1 VNRVPGKGR
10 HDPRW
15 TLVMSVAAS
24 SLSFIDGSILN
35 VALPAIRAG
44 TGAGAAEVQW
54 VVNIYTLPLAA
65 LILLG
70 GALGDRQGRR
80 RWLVIGAALF
90 GAGSL
95 ACALSESLEPLLAGR
110 ALQGIGAG
118 LLLPNSLALL
128 NGVYEGEARGQAI
141 GTWAAAGAIAAA
153 IAPLIGG
160 WLVEYAGWPSIFFIN
175 LPLVAAA
182 IYVALTRVEE
192 VREPAKARLDIVG
205 AGLATLGL
213 GTATYGLTL
222 WSEQFQLSP
231 VAAVSMVAGA
241 ALLIAFVGHEIRLG
255 TKAMVPML
263 LFKNRCFTA
272 LNVMTFLLY
281 GAFGGAMLLIPYVLI
296 EAGGYSP
303 IEAGLS
309 LLPLSILLGALSP
322 LMGKLAVRIG
332 PKIPLTIGPG
342 VVGIGLF
349 MATRIATDQS
359 YWTHAFPAILVMSIG
374 MTLAVAPLTS
384 TVLAAVEKH
393 QTGMASGLNSAVA
406 RLGGLIVVALLG
418 AVLMGSGDALLDPF
432 AKALIAL
439 AIVAALGG
447 LASMIGLSGNW
458 TRNPAA
464 LRQPLM
470 PEPARHC

>member
-1 VNRVPGKGR
+1 MNRESSTSR

-54 VVNIYTLPLAA
+54 VVNAYTLPLAA

-70 GALGDRQGRR
+70 GALGDHQGRR
-80 RWLVIGAALF
+80 RWLVIGTALF
-90 GAGSL
+90 GIGSL
-95 ACALSESLEPLLAGR
+95 ACALSGSLEPLLAGR

-160 WLVEYAGWPSIFFIN
+160 WLVEHAGWPSIFYIN

-182 IYVALTRVEE
+182 ILVAFMRVEE
-192 VREPAKARLDIVG
+192 IKEPEKGRLDFVG
-205 AGLATLGL
+205 AILATLGL
-213 GTATYGLTL
+213 GAATYGLTL
-222 WSEQFQLSP
+222 WSQQFTLTTTS
-231 VAAVSMVAGA
+231 AVTLAAGA
-241 ALLIAFVGHEIRLG
+241 VLLILFLLCERKLG
-255 TKAMVPML
+255 VKAMVPL
-263 LFKNRCFTA
+263 QLFGNRCFSA
-272 LNVMTFLLY
+272 LNLMTFLLY
-281 GAFGGAMLLIPYVLI
+281 GAFGGALLLIPYVLI

-309 LLPLSILLGALSP
+309 LLPLSILLGGLSP
-322 LMGKLAVRIG
+322 LMGKLAVRVG
-332 PKIPLTIGPG
+332 PKIPLTLGPMI
-342 VVGIGLF
+342 VGAGLLL
-349 MATRIATDQS
+349 ATRIASNQA
-359 YWTHAFPAILVMSIG
+359 YWTHAFPAILIMSIG

-393 QTGMASGLNSAVA
+393 QTGMASGFNSAVA

-418 AVLMGSGDALLDPF
+418 AVLAGSGEELLRPF
-432 AKALIAL
+432 ATAMIAM
-439 AIVAALGG
+439 AVTAALGG
-447 LASMIGLSGNW
+447 AASFFGLSGKWN
-458 TRNPAA
+458 RNPDA
-464 LRQPLM
+464 LKGMNRS
-470 PEPARHC
+470 C